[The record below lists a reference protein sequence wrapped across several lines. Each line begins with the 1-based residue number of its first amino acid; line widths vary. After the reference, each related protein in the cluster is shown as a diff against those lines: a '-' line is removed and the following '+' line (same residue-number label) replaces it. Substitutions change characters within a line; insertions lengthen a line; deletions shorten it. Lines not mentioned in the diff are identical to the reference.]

1 LTDLVNSSGLTVG
14 NRYVLNDY
22 KTIYQINGTNSSD
35 RTEIHTII
43 GSSGAYSQFDN
54 VPDTI
59 AADGDTV
66 LCVYAPSGAST
77 TTGSY
82 VNILDYFNAGYISFS
97 PRLTYANDIG
107 IQIQFSK
114 KDILIY
120 LLIL

>member
-43 GSSGAYSQFDN
+43 GSSAYSQFDN

-82 VNILDYFNAGYISFS
+82 VILDYFNAGYISFS

-114 KDILIY
+114 KNI
-120 LLIL
+120 

>member
-54 VPDTI
+54 VPDTT
-59 AADGDTV
+59 ADGDTV

-77 TTGSY
+77 
-82 VNILDYFNAGYISFS
+82 
-97 PRLTYANDIG
+97 
-107 IQIQFSK
+107 
-114 KDILIY
+114 
-120 LLIL
+120 LLVAC